1 MEKKFQQLNSP
12 HFVNSLYLD
21 SPERIEALT
30 YLILI
35 SMMILSVAEH
45 VVGRELKVR
54 LICLLNFA
62 AFKLSQAD
70 A

>member
-1 MEKKFQQLNSP
+1 MVTSIALSYVTSP

-35 SMMILSVAEH
+35 SLRYYM
-45 VVGRELKVR
+45 
-54 LICLLNFA
+54 LLNM
-62 AFKLSQAD
+62 L
-70 A
+70 